1 MLPVDRDPSVL
12 HVDRESGVLPVDGT
26 QVCYL

>member
-1 MLPVDRDPSVL
+1 MIPVDRDPGVLPVDRDP
-12 HVDRESGVLPVDGT
+12 GVLPVDGT